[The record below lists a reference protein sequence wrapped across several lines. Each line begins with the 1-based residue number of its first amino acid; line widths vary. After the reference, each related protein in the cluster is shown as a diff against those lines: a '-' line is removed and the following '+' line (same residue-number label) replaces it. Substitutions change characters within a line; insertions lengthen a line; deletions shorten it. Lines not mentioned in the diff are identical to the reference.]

1 MTSTNKR
8 IAIWACPRTVS
19 TALLRSFCQ
28 HSQVVGVDEPFYAY
42 YLKRSGKLHPM
53 RDEVML
59 SQAQS
64 IDEVINGVLRAECAK
79 PVQYVKHMAHHLF
92 GDEDL
97 SFLDDDDTTN
107 AFLIRHPRE
116 MLPSLFSDL
125 EQLERIDIGYGQQL
139 QLFER
144 LLAQGKRPVVVEST
158 KLLANPQ
165 EMLPR
170 LCTAL
175 NIEFEEQM
183 MRWPVGSHSSY
194 GVWAPAWYGKVMKTS
209 GWSAHVP
216 KVGGLPPELDELFE
230 FALPAYERLLEYSL

>member
-1 MTSTNKR
+1 MASTTKR
-8 IAIWACPRTVS
+8 IAMWACPRTVS

-28 HSQVVGVDEPFYAY
+28 HSQVVGVDEPLYAY

-53 RDEVML
+53 RGEVMA

-64 IDEVINGVLRAECAK
+64 VAAVVDGVLRAECDK

-97 SFLDDDDTTN
+97 SFIDDDNTTH

-116 MLPSLFSDL
+116 MLPSLLSDL
-125 EQLERIDIGYGQQL
+125 GQLERIDIAYGQQL

-144 LLAQGKRPVVVEST
+144 LLEQGKRPVVVDST
-158 KLLANPQ
+158 KLLASPHA
-165 EMLPR
+165 MLPR
-170 LCTAL
+170 LCAAL
-175 NIEFEEQM
+175 DIEFEEQM
-183 MRWPVGSHSSY
+183 MHWPVGCHSSY
-194 GVWAPAWYGKVMKTS
+194 GVWAPAWYDKVMKTS
-209 GWSAHVP
+209 GWNAHVP
-216 KVGGLPPELDELFE
+216 KVGERPSELEELFE

>member
-1 MTSTNKR
+1 MASTTKR
-8 IAIWACPRTVS
+8 IAMWACPRTVS

-28 HSQVVGVDEPFYAY
+28 HSQVVGIVEPLYAY

-53 RDEVML
+53 RGEVMA

-64 IDEVINGVLRAECAK
+64 VAAVVDGVLRAECDK

-97 SFLDDDDTTN
+97 SFIDDDDTTH

-116 MLPSLFSDL
+116 MLPSLLSDL
-125 EQLERIDIGYGQQL
+125 GQLERIDIAYGQQL

-144 LLAQGKRPVVVEST
+144 LLEQGKRPVVVDST
-158 KLLANPQ
+158 KLLASPHA
-165 EMLPR
+165 MLPR
-170 LCTAL
+170 LCAAL
-175 NIEFEEQM
+175 DIEFEEQM

-194 GVWAPAWYGKVMKTS
+194 GVWAPAWYDKVMKTS
-209 GWSAHVP
+209 GWNAHVP
-216 KVGGLPPELDELFE
+216 KVGELPSELEELFE

>member
-1 MTSTNKR
+1 MASTTKR
-8 IAIWACPRTVS
+8 IAMWACPRTVS

-28 HSQVVGVDEPFYAY
+28 HSQVVGVDEPLYAY

-53 RDEVML
+53 HDEVMA

-64 IDEVINGVLRAECAK
+64 VAAVVDGVLRAECDK

-97 SFLDDDDTTN
+97 SFIDDDDTTH

-116 MLPSLFSDL
+116 MLPSLLSDL
-125 EQLERIDIGYGQQL
+125 GQLERIDIAYGQQL

-144 LLAQGKRPVVVEST
+144 LIAQGKRPVVVEST

-183 MRWPVGSHSSY
+183 MHWPVGSHSSY
-194 GVWAPAWYGKVMKTS
+194 GVWAPAWYDKVMKTS
-209 GWSAHVP
+209 GWNAHVP
-216 KVGGLPPELDELFE
+216 KVGELPSELEELFE

>member
-1 MTSTNKR
+1 MASTTKR
-8 IAIWACPRTVS
+8 IAMWACPRTVS

-28 HSQVVGVDEPFYAY
+28 HSQVVGVDEPLYAY

-53 RDEVML
+53 RGEVMA

-64 IDEVINGVLRAECAK
+64 VAAVVDGVLRAECDK

-97 SFLDDDDTTN
+97 SFIDDDNTTH

-116 MLPSLFSDL
+116 MLPSLLSDL
-125 EQLERIDIGYGQQL
+125 GQLERIDIAYGQQL

-144 LLAQGKRPVVVEST
+144 LLEQGKRPVVVDST
-158 KLLANPQ
+158 KLLASPHA
-165 EMLPR
+165 MLPR
-170 LCTAL
+170 LCVAL
-175 NIEFEEQM
+175 DIEFEEQM
-183 MRWPVGSHSSY
+183 MHWPVGSHSSY
-194 GVWAPAWYGKVMKTS
+194 GVWAPAWYDKVMKTS
-209 GWSAHVP
+209 GWNAHVP
-216 KVGGLPPELDELFE
+216 KVGELPSELEELFE